1 MCILDLMY
9 EFHYNHIKNKYGN
22 NLRWLFSDTESLMY
36 EIKMEDLYEDFSKD
50 KEVFDLS
57 NCSSESKYYDDLNKL
72 VVGKMKYETNG
83 VPINE
88 FVRLKPKI
96 YSFLADDSSEHEN
109 AKDMNKN
116 IVATI
121 IHGDYKD
128 VLFNKNV

>member
-50 KEVFDLS
+50 KELFDLS

-72 VVGKMKYETNG
+72 VVGQMKYETNG

-128 VLFNKNV
+128 VLFNTNV

>member
-1 MCILDLMY
+1 MHIRLK
-9 EFHYNHIKNKYGN
+9 FHYNHIKNKYGN

-88 FVRLKPKI
+88 FVRFKPKI

-128 VLFNKNV
+128 VLFNENV